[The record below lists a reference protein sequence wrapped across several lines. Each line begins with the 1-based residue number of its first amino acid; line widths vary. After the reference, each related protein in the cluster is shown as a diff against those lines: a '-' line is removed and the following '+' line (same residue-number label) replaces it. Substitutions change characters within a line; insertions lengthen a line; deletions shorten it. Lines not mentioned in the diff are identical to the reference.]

1 MFFPMKRSDLAH
13 IQWRKALL
21 IKKQADGF
29 VKEKSFHSAA
39 AVKGGRF
46 SRNILMLLYEK
57 NR

>member
-13 IQWRKALL
+13 IQWWKALL

-29 VKEKSFHSAA
+29 VKKKSFHNAA
-39 AVKGGRF
+39 AVKGGCF
-46 SRNILMLLYEK
+46 SRNILVLLYEK

>member
-13 IQWRKALL
+13 IQWWKALL

-29 VKEKSFHSAA
+29 VKKSVHNAA
-39 AVKGGRF
+39 AVKGGYF
-46 SRNILMLLYEK
+46 SSNILMLLYEK